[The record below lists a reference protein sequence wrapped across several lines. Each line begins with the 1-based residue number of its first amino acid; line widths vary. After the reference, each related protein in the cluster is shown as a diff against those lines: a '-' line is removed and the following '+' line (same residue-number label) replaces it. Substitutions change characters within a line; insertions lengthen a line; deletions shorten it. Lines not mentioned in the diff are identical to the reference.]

1 MWLNKFI
8 TMIKELMLTLD
19 LDLRYLISSSICGMA
34 YSGKLQIQG
43 APTCDHCKK
52 FKKLH
57 EIDTI
62 LVNKGAA

>member
-1 MWLNKFI
+1 
-8 TMIKELMLTLD
+8 MIKEPKFTLD
-19 LDLRYLISSSICGMA
+19 LDLRFLISMA

-62 LVNKGAA
+62 LVNKEGRGIPGVFPSMWY